1 MTARDPMI
9 STHELARRLGEPA
22 LVIIDASWFLPGS
35 DKDPAKDYAARHI
48 PGAVF
53 FDIDATSNAVSGLP
67 HMAASPAE
75 FATAARRHGVDPNSL
90 VVIYDSAGVFSAP
103 RVWWNFRMMGHDRV
117 FVLDGGFPK
126 WIAEDHPIEMGWR
139 EPAHG
144 QFKSQPNA
152 ELLRTLGQ
160 MRAIVQAGG
169 AQIVDARP
177 GGRFRGEE
185 PEPRPGLRAGHIPG
199 ATNVHYP
206 RMLQADGTLKGAED
220 LIIPFTDAG
229 IDLDK
234 SIVTTCGSG
243 ISASILAL
251 ALARLGRDDVAVYD
265 GSWAEWG
272 SQSDTPVATGA

>member
-53 FDIDATSNAVSGLP
+53 FDIDATSDAVSGLP

-144 QFKSQPNA
+144 
-152 ELLRTLGQ
+152 RGQ
-160 MRAIVQAGG
+160 R
-169 AQIVDARP
+169 DAVILE
-177 GGRFRGEE
+177 GR
-185 PEPRPGLRAGHIPG
+185 
-199 ATNVHYP
+199 
-206 RMLQADGTLKGAED
+206 
-220 LIIPFTDAG
+220 
-229 IDLDK
+229 
-234 SIVTTCGSG
+234 SIVSHAC
-243 ISASILAL
+243 
-251 ALARLGRDDVAVYD
+251 DDDLEQLQVLSPQVGCFVVAD
-265 GSWAEWG
+265 RHS
-272 SQSDTPVATGA
+272 